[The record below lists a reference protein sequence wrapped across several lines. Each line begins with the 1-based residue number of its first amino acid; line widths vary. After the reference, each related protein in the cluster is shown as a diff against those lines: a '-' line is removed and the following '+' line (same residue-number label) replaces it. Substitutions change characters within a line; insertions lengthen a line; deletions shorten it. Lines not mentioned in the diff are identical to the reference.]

1 MCTPKPKSNKFIGDF
16 IMGVQKCLCM
26 ELLKPKG
33 IPQELANRMIK
44 LNTLIPPIHDVGYWM
59 NLNYIATVGKQ
70 DINKLLISCL

>member
-1 MCTPKPKSNKFIGDF
+1 
-16 IMGVQKCLCM
+16 
-26 ELLKPKG
+26 
-33 IPQELANRMIK
+33 MIK